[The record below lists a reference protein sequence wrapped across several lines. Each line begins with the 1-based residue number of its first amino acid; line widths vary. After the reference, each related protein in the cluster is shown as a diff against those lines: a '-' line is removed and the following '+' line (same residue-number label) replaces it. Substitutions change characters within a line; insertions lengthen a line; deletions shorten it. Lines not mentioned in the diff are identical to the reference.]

1 MSNPYPQVTDLF
13 LLGKTLKSHGT
24 GGQLRLMVE
33 DKFKQYFQKGTFVFL
48 DLDGSKVPFEV
59 SYADDGPH
67 FVIGL
72 AKVVDK
78 DASDALA
85 GKEIWIDAT
94 RIKARHRLSPR
105 NTKGKW
111 DEYAIHDTETDL
123 VFPILRT
130 EEYPQQLMAVIE
142 SNDRE
147 ILIPLHEDLI
157 SSIDREQKVL
167 YMEVPDGLLEM

>member
-1 MSNPYPQVTDLF
+1 MSNPFPQITDFF

-24 GGQLRLMVE
+24 GGHLRLMVE
-33 DKFKQYFQKGTFVFL
+33 DKFKPYFQKGTFVFL

-59 SYADDGPH
+59 SYADDGQH
-67 FVIGL
+67 FVMGL
-72 AKVVDK
+72 AEVEDK
-78 DASDALA
+78 DTSDLLA
-85 GKEIWIDAT
+85 GKEIWVDAT
-94 RIKARHRLSPR
+94 LVKARHRLSPR

-111 DEYAIHDTETDL
+111 DKYAIHDTETGL

-142 SNDRE
+142 SNGRE

-157 SSIDREQKVL
+157 SSIDHGQNRL
-167 YMEVPDGLLEM
+167 YLAIPDGLLDL